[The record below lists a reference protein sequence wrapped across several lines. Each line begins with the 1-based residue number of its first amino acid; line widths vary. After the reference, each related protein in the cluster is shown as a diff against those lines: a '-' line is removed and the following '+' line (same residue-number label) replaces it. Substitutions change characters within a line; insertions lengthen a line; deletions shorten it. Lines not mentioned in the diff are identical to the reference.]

1 MYGTVPEVGIME
13 EDVSNIAT
21 RFDVVDFILAQGA
34 EASQLVS
41 EFFTEVICPCI
52 VIQPVR

>member
-1 MYGTVPEVGIME
+1 ME

-21 RFDVVDFILAQGA
+21 RFDVADFILAQGA

-41 EFFTEVICPCI
+41 EFVTEVICPCI
-52 VIQPVR
+52 VIESVR